1 MFSGHPGSHSFE
13 TLNDTDQIGTDLRI
27 LLEYYRCR
35 ATSML
40 VTGVGDGLCWWHV

>member
-27 LLEYYRCR
+27 LLEYYVELHRCW
-35 ATSML
+35 SQML
-40 VTGVGDGLCWWHV
+40 VTG